1 MGGIIVVDFI
11 DMAKGE
17 HRQQLYEHMR
27 EIMANDRARHN
38 ILPLSKFG
46 LMQIT
51 RQRVR
56 PALTINTVERCPSC
70 FGKGEVQ
77 PSLLFTDTLFEK
89 LDYIVN
95 TLKVTDF
102 IMYIHPFVDAYI
114 KRGFFTSM
122 YRRWRYKLGRSF
134 KVLPDE
140 SLAFLEYKVLDSNRN
155 EIDVKEEKDMN
166 ASSAEKV
173 TNKAKKRGAEAAAE
187 HLSAIEFAEDA
198 APAHDEKP
206 AAETEAKA
214 KPKRRRKK
222 KTADEAAVDSAETK
236 AGETAQ
242 SSANTEATADTAVVE
257 ADSADNEAASA
268 DNPAAE
274 QTPKP
279 KKTRRKP
286 KPKPKADESK
296 DSAETQATASD
307 SEAQTTEDKADK
319 TEKLLPAIPL
329 SNTRSTIEE

>member
-140 SLAFLEYKVLDSNRN
+140 SLAF
-155 EIDVKEEKDMN
+155 
-166 ASSAEKV
+166 A
-173 TNKAKKRGAEAAAE
+173 
-187 HLSAIEFAEDA
+187 
-198 APAHDEKP
+198 
-206 AAETEAKA
+206 
-214 KPKRRRKK
+214 
-222 KTADEAAVDSAETK
+222 
-236 AGETAQ
+236 
-242 SSANTEATADTAVVE
+242 
-257 ADSADNEAASA
+257 
-268 DNPAAE
+268 
-274 QTPKP
+274 
-279 KKTRRKP
+279 
-286 KPKPKADESK
+286 
-296 DSAETQATASD
+296 
-307 SEAQTTEDKADK
+307 
-319 TEKLLPAIPL
+319 
-329 SNTRSTIEE
+329 